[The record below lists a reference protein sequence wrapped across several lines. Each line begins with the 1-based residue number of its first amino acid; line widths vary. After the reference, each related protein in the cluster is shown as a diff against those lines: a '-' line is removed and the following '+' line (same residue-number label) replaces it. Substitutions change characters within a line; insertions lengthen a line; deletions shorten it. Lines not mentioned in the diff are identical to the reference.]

1 MGPEIQEMSLDRKN
15 EIDEVANSRLK
26 RNSYTSGW
34 VCTGAV
40 KEGNASHPS
49 PIGSFNPDIPW

>member
-1 MGPEIQEMSLDRKN
+1 MGPEIQEMSLNRKN
-15 EIDEVANSRLK
+15 EDEVANSRLE

-40 KEGNASHPS
+40 KDGNTSHPS
-49 PIGSFNPDIPW
+49 PIGSLYPDIPW

>member
-1 MGPEIQEMSLDRKN
+1 MSLERKN
-15 EIDEVANSRLK
+15 EDEAANSGLE

-40 KEGNASHPS
+40 KDGNPS
-49 PIGSFNPDIPW
+49 PASQIGSFIPL